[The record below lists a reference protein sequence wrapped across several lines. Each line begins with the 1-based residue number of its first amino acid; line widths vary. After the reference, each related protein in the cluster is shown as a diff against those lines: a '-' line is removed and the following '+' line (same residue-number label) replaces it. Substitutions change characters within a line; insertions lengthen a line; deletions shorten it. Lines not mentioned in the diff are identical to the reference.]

1 MKKRGDA
8 YDGIMIGGGHNA
20 MVCCGYLAKAGLK
33 MLLIERH
40 LEVGGGLDSHENP
53 RLPGFWH
60 NVHSNNHRGVSD
72 LMWFKDLEL
81 AELGQEYIR
90 LPVSVA
96 MLTRDHR
103 AIIWYANEP
112 EKTAASIGRF
122 SPKDAKTFVE
132 VNRKYAEMARE
143 IFFLELYSPPL
154 PFEKKKAILER
165 SELGRLYLE
174 WQPFSISH
182 VVSRLFEHDAVRGMI
197 TFLSVIRGYEADA
210 RGMGMVIPAAIASG
224 VNTQMA
230 RGTSHKLAHT
240 LNRMIVKAGAD
251 VIEGQAVAT
260 ILVERGRAVGVRTQ
274 DGREFRARKFV
285 VSSVNPQQ
293 TFLEMVGRRNLTPE
307 LAKKVEGF
315 KYSNTTPLFTL
326 HLALGE
332 RLYWKAAEYDP
343 DVNRAYYLIAGLE
356 GLRDLDEL
364 YRDCAARRL
373 PRSLQ
378 LLGALP
384 AQHDGSQ
391 APPGKCTGFFW
402 QIAPGNLSA
411 EEGGRERWDRIRE
424 EFRERC
430 LTHLRHYAA
439 NLTPANILD
448 AFGQTPL
455 DIERHLP
462 NMHGGDIVC
471 GEMNENQVLDRRPF
485 PECSQYRTPLKGLY
499 MCGASMHPGGN
510 ITGAPGH
517 NAAGVIC
524 RDLGI
529 DPWWKPVDVSAHWE
543 SLATNGD
550 ASRRPSGVPE
560 RAVV

>member
-1 MKKRGDA
+1 MKRV
-8 YDGIMIGGGHNA
+8 YDGIIIGGGHNA
-20 MVCCGYLAKAGLK
+20 MVCCGYLARAGLK
-33 MLLIERH
+33 ILLIERH

-53 RLPGFWH
+53 RFPGFWH
-60 NVHSNNHRGVSD
+60 NVHSNNHRGLSD
-72 LMWFKDLEL
+72 LAWFRDLEL
-81 AELGQEYIR
+81 AGLGQEYIR

-122 SPKDAKTFVE
+122 SPKDAQTFLE
-132 VNRKYAEMARE
+132 INKKYARMARE
-143 IFFLELYSPPL
+143 IFFLELYSPPI
-154 PFEKKKAILER
+154 PFEKKKALLER

-174 WQPFSISH
+174 WQPYTIEE
-182 VVSRLFEHDAVRGMI
+182 VVTRLFEHDAVRGLI
-197 TFLSVIRGYEADA
+197 TFLSVIRGYEMDA

-224 VNTQMA
+224 VNTQMS
-230 RGTSHKLAHT
+230 RGSSHKLAHT
-240 LNRMIVKAGAD
+240 LNRMILKAGAE
-251 VIEGQAVAT
+251 VIEGQGVVK
-260 ILVERGRAVGVRTQ
+260 ILVERGRAAGVRTA
-274 DGREFRARKFV
+274 DGREFRARKFI

-293 TFLEMVGRRNLTPE
+293 TFLEMVGSEHLAPE
-307 LAKKVEGF
+307 FSRKVEGF

-326 HLALGE
+326 HLALNE
-332 RLYWKAAEYDP
+332 RLYWKAADYDP
-343 DVNRAYYLIAGLE
+343 DVNRAFYLIAGLE
-356 GLRDLDEL
+356 GLHDLREI
-364 YRDCAARRL
+364 YEDCAGGRL

-384 AQHDGSQ
+384 AQHDPTQ

-402 QIAPGNLSA
+402 QIAPGNLGEA
-411 EEGGRERWDRIRE
+411 EGGRERWDRIRD
-424 EFRERC
+424 EFAERC
-430 LTHLRHYAA
+430 MAHLAHYAT
-439 NLTPANILD
+439 NLTPANVVD
-448 AFGQTPL
+448 RFGLTPI
-455 DIERHLP
+455 DVERHLP

-510 ITGAPGH
+510 ITGAPGY

-524 RDLGI
+524 RDLGME
-529 DPWWKPVDVSAHWE
+529 PWWKPADVAGHWE
-543 SLATNGD
+543 SLTADGGAD
-550 ASRRPSGVPE
+550 RAAGVPE

>member
-1 MKKRGDA
+1 MRKGQV
-8 YDGIMIGGGHNA
+8 YDGIVIGGGHNA

-33 MLLIERH
+33 ILLIERH

-53 RLPGFWH
+53 RFPGFWH
-60 NVHSNNHRGVSD
+60 NVHSNNHRGLCD
-72 LMWFKDLEL
+72 LMWFRDLGL

-122 SPKDAKTFVE
+122 SPKDAKTFLE
-132 VNRKYAEMARE
+132 VNKQYAKMARE
-143 IFFLELYSPPL
+143 IFFLELYSPPM
-154 PFEKKKAILER
+154 PFEKKKALLER

-174 WQPFSISH
+174 WQPHTIDE
-182 VVSRLFEHDAVRGMI
+182 VVSVLFEHDAVRGMI
-197 TFLSVIRGYEADA
+197 SFLSVIRGYEADA

-224 VNTQMA
+224 VNTQMS
-230 RGTSHKLAHT
+230 RGSTHKLAHT
-240 LNRMIVKAGAD
+240 LNKMIVKAGAE
-251 VIEGQAVAT
+251 VIEGQAVVKV
-260 ILVERGRAVGVRTQ
+260 LVERGRAVGVRTE

-285 VSSVNPQQ
+285 VSSVNPHQ
-293 TFLEMVGRRNLTPE
+293 TFLEMLERENLAPE
-307 LAKKVEGF
+307 FAKKVEAF
-315 KYSNTTPLFTL
+315 KYSDTTPLFTL
-326 HLALGE
+326 HLALNE

-343 DVNRAYYLIAGLE
+343 DANRAYYLIAGLE
-356 GLRDLDEL
+356 GLRDIQAL

-384 AQHDGSQ
+384 AQHDPTQ

-402 QIAPGNLSA
+402 QIAPGNLCE
-411 EEGGRERWDRIRE
+411 EEGSRARWDKIRD
-424 EFRERC
+424 EFTDRC
-430 LTHLRHYAA
+430 VHHLGHYAT
-439 NLTPANILD
+439 NLTPANIVD
-448 AFGQTPL
+448 KFGQTPI

-471 GEMNENQVLDRRPF
+471 GEMSENQVLDRRPF
-485 PECSQYRTPLKGLY
+485 LECSQYRTPVKGLY
-499 MCGASMHPGGN
+499 LCGASTHPGGN

-524 RDLGI
+524 RDLGM
-529 DPWWKPVDVSAHWE
+529 DPWWKPVDPAAHWE
-543 SLATNGD
+543 ALATDGG
-550 ASRRPSGVPE
+550 AAARASGVPE

>member
-1 MKKRGDA
+1 MRKGQV
-8 YDGIMIGGGHNA
+8 YDGIIIGGGHNA

-53 RLPGFWH
+53 RFPGFWH
-60 NVHSNNHRGVSD
+60 NVHSNNHRGLCD
-72 LMWFKDLEL
+72 LMWFRDLGL

-103 AIIWYANEP
+103 AIIWYASEP

-122 SPKDAKTFVE
+122 SPKDAKTFLE
-132 VNRKYAEMARE
+132 VNKKYSRMARE
-143 IFFLELYSPPL
+143 IFFVELYASPMPL
-154 PFEKKKAILER
+154 ERKRALLER

-174 WQPFSISH
+174 WQPYTIDQ

-197 TFLSVIRGYEADA
+197 SFLSVIRGYEADA
-210 RGMGMVIPAAIASG
+210 KGTGMVIPAAIASG
-224 VNTQMA
+224 VNTQMS
-230 RGTSHKLAHT
+230 RGTTHKLAHT
-240 LNRMIVKAGAD
+240 LNKMIVKAGAE
-251 VIEGQAVAT
+251 VIEGQAVVKV
-260 ILVERGRAVGVRTQ
+260 LVEKGRAVGVRTE

-285 VSSVNPQQ
+285 VSSVNPHQ
-293 TFLEMVGRRNLTPE
+293 TFLDMVGREHLAAE
-307 LAKKVEGF
+307 FAKKVEGF

-326 HLALGE
+326 HLALNE

-356 GLRDLDEL
+356 GLRDIQEL

-384 AQHDGSQ
+384 AQHDPSQ
-391 APPGKCTGFFW
+391 APPGRCTGFFW
-402 QIAPGNLSA
+402 QIAPGNLCE
-411 EEGGRERWDRIRE
+411 EEGGRDRWDKIRD
-424 EFRERC
+424 EFTDRC
-430 LTHLRHYAA
+430 LKHLASYAT
-439 NLTPANILD
+439 NLTPANLID
-448 AFGQTPL
+448 TFGQTPI

-485 PECSQYRTPLKGLY
+485 PECSQYRTPVKGLY
-499 MCGASMHPGGN
+499 LCGASTHPGGN

-517 NAAGVIC
+517 NAATVIC
-524 RDLGI
+524 RDLGM
-529 DPWWKPVDVSAHWE
+529 DPWWKPVDPAAHWE
-543 SLATNGD
+543 ALATNGG
-550 ASRRPSGVPE
+550 APPRVAGVPE

>member
-1 MKKRGDA
+1 MKKGQV
-8 YDGIMIGGGHNA
+8 YDGIIIGGGHNA

-53 RLPGFWH
+53 RFPGFWH
-60 NVHSNNHRGVSD
+60 NVHSNNHRGLCD
-72 LMWFKDLEL
+72 LMWFRDLGL

-122 SPKDAKTFVE
+122 SPKDARVFLE
-132 VNRKYAEMARE
+132 VNKKYAKMARE
-143 IFFLELYSPPL
+143 IFFLELYAPPM
-154 PFEKKKAILER
+154 PFEKKKALLER
-165 SELGRLYLE
+165 SELGRRYLE
-174 WQPFSISH
+174 WQPHTIDE

-197 TFLSVIRGYEADA
+197 SFLSVIRGYESDA
-210 RGMGMVIPAAIASG
+210 RGTGMVIPAAIASG
-224 VNTQMA
+224 VNTQMS
-230 RGTSHKLAHT
+230 RGSTHKLAHT
-240 LNRMIVKAGAD
+240 LNKMVVKAGAD
-251 VIEGQAVAT
+251 VIEGQAVMKV
-260 ILVERGRAVGVRTQ
+260 LVEKGRAVGVRTQ

-285 VSSVNPQQ
+285 VSSVNPNQ
-293 TFLEMVGRRNLTPE
+293 TFLEMVGREHLAPE
-307 LAKKVEGF
+307 FAGKVEGF

-326 HLALGE
+326 HLALNE

-356 GLRDLDEL
+356 GLRDIQAL
-364 YRDCAARRL
+364 YRECAARRL
-373 PRSLQ
+373 PQSLQ

-384 AQHDGSQ
+384 AQHDPSQ

-402 QIAPGNLSA
+402 QIAPGNLCE
-411 EEGGRERWDRIRE
+411 EEGGRDRWDTIRN
-424 EFRERC
+424 EFTERC
-430 LTHLRHYAA
+430 VTHLVHYAT
-439 NLTPANILD
+439 NLTPTNILD
-448 AFGQTPL
+448 KFGQTPV

-471 GEMNENQVLDRRPF
+471 GEMNEHQVLDRRPF
-485 PECSQYRTPLKGLY
+485 PECSQYRTPVKGLY
-499 MCGASMHPGGN
+499 LCGASTHPGGN

-517 NAAGVIC
+517 NAATVIC
-524 RDLGI
+524 RDLGM
-529 DPWWKPVDVSAHWE
+529 DPWWKPADPATHWE
-543 SLATNGD
+543 ALATSGG
-550 ASRRPSGVPE
+550 AARATGVPD

>member
-1 MKKRGDA
+1 MRKGQA
-8 YDGIMIGGGHNA
+8 YDGIIIGGGHNA

-53 RLPGFWH
+53 RFPGFWH
-60 NVHSNNHRGVSD
+60 NVHSNNHRGLCD
-72 LMWFKDLEL
+72 LMWFRDLGL

-90 LPVSVA
+90 LPISVA

-122 SPKDAKTFVE
+122 SPKDARTFLE
-132 VNRKYAEMARE
+132 VNKKYARMARE
-143 IFFLELYSPPL
+143 IFFLELYSAPL
-154 PFEKKKAILER
+154 PFEKKKTLLER

-174 WQPFSISH
+174 RQPHTIDE
-182 VVSRLFEHDAVRGMI
+182 VVSQLFENDAVRGMI
-197 TFLSVIRGYEADA
+197 SFLSVIRGYESDA

-224 VNTQMA
+224 VNTQMS
-230 RGTSHKLAHT
+230 RGSTHKLAHT
-240 LNRMIVKAGAD
+240 LNKMVVKSGAE
-251 VIEGQAVAT
+251 VIEGQAVVKV
-260 ILVERGRAVGVRTQ
+260 LVERGRAVGVRTE

-285 VSSVNPQQ
+285 ASSVNPHQ
-293 TFLEMVGRRNLTPE
+293 TFLEMVGRE
-307 LAKKVEGF
+307 HLAPDFAGKVEGF

-326 HLALGE
+326 HLALHE

-356 GLRDLDEL
+356 GLRDIQAL

-384 AQHDGSQ
+384 AQHDPSQ

-402 QIAPGNLSA
+402 QMAPGNLCV
-411 EEGGRERWDRIRE
+411 EEGGRDRWDQIRD
-424 EFRERC
+424 EFTERC
-430 LTHLRHYAA
+430 MTHLADYAT

-448 AFGQTPL
+448 RFGQTPI

-471 GEMNENQVLDRRPF
+471 GEMNEHQVLDRRPF
-485 PECSQYRTPLKGLY
+485 PECSQYRTPVKGLY
-499 MCGASMHPGGN
+499 LCGASTHPGGN

-517 NAAGVIC
+517 NAAAIIC
-524 RDLGI
+524 RDLGM
-529 DPWWKPVDVSAHWE
+529 DPWWKPVDPAAHWE
-543 SLATNGD
+543 ALANDG
-550 ASRRPSGVPE
+550 ASRAASHVPE
-560 RAVV
+560 KAVV